1 MIYNANPLLAIGVS
15 SKIMLARN
23 LLARIIRANKTRQG
37 YVRKHTLKLAGS
49 LFLGV

>member
-1 MIYNANPLLAIGVS
+1 MIFNENPRQAISVS
-15 SKIMLARN
+15 SNIMLARN
-23 LLARIIRANKTRQG
+23 LSARIIHANKTRQG